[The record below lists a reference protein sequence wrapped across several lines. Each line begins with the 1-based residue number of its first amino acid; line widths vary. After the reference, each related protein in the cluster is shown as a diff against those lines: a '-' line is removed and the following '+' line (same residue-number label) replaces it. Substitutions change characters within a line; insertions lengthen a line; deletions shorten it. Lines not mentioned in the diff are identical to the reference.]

1 MCVVCTENRCVKEML
16 PTVKGYKE
24 IPVYTV
30 NLCILRKIKINRR
43 LKQRC
48 KKKEDKILTYLI
60 SESLIYEFLNYI
72 KKCIMFPRFKTDL
85 FLLICREKNM
95 CTDEVTLV

>member
-1 MCVVCTENRCVKEML
+1 MCVVCTQNRCVKEML
-16 PTVKGYKE
+16 PTVKGNKE

-48 KKKEDKILTYLI
+48 KKKEDKILTSLI
-60 SESLIYEFLNYI
+60 SESLMYEFFNYI
-72 KKCIMFPRFKTDL
+72 KKNVLCSLGLK
-85 FLLICREKNM
+85 LIFFF
-95 CTDEVTLV
+95 